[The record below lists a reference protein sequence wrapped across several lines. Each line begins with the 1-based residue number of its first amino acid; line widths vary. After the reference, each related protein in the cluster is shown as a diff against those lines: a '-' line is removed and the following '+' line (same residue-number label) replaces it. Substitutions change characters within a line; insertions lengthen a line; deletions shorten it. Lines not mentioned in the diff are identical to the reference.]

1 MHGVTFVNTPLVFL
15 YTPTIFVYTKVLA
28 HNLNINKNQVLLL
41 DKNEYQGRSQR
52 LYHVEA
58 YSKNKNKEI
67 SDLVTYLLE
76 SE

>member
-15 YTPTIFVYTKVLA
+15 YTPSIFVYTKVLA
-28 HNLNINKNQVLLL
+28 HNLNINKNQILLL
-41 DKNEYQGRSQR
+41 DENEYQGRSQR